1 MVRADQNA
9 VPRPPPSL
17 GRFDQDH
24 HLATEQICCQP
35 TEHSLGEEAG
45 VVLED
50 LKDPLVVERFH
61 PRISTSVMF
70 ALGHLADEVLSEHSL
85 GEEAGVVLEDLKDPL
100 VVERFHPRIST
111 SVMFALG
118 HLADEVLSIIRATA
132 PPVDSH
138 LRIRTKRSRPV
149 DDAVS
154 LP

>member
-70 ALGHLADEVLSEHSL
+70 ALGHLADEVLS
-85 GEEAGVVLEDLKDPL
+85 
-100 VVERFHPRIST
+100 
-111 SVMFALG
+111 
-118 HLADEVLSIIRATA
+118 IIRATA